1 MSTITANTWVP
12 TGNDYVIDGLWG
24 RLGVQENFGETYISG
39 ATNGLAVK
47 DAGDKVF
54 LYAGSTNGG
63 IHLRI
68 YDKVADSWGDEWE
81 WISEPGGD
89 YHGSQ
94 SIGVLKISDDG
105 QYLAVGQGNPSNY
118 MDVGGPSQGVQIGAI
133 QTDGRIKWLPVLS
146 DEAQKSLSGHNVRSL
161 EWLEDQLIATSRDA
175 EGAYYLEIS
184 TTPEGITRVDKT
196 KGDENWQLSK
206 GAGNL
211 VIAGYRMQN
220 GEPERNTNEVKLRND
235 DGTLTALKGVKYES
249 LLEEINSGF
258 IARTTTYPQLVGKDE
273 EIVSFIGLFS
283 QNQGKE
289 QKDEPI
295 THIARLRIAPSTQE
309 LIDYRVVTVDY
320 GDIGYNQAAN
330 LEFYGNFSLA
340 VDPHDPDGN
349 AVFVGGNNF
358 GKAKLAASPT
368 FDGGLVR
375 VDFGGEE
382 PGISDRL
389 YGPWIN
395 NEEILVPDFSPGQ
408 PHADSRTI
416 AFYESTTGP
425 KLLQT
430 DDGGIWQ
437 LELEVR
443 EKGST
448 PRKGAWWQSLTTRG
462 LNTLETNMVSWAS
475 ATNSIASSYQDNAA
489 SLGYY
494 GDDHATNL
502 WNGDGQLAF
511 FDDSDESEAYSGYL
525 SSQGYIADGIIGRFR
540 YSKDGYIT
548 SQQNALFYLQR
559 PLNQTPIPWQWSP
572 ESQVPGAEGVFML
585 PTEPHAYKE
594 NSIALSGQL
603 NIYETIKHSGSLP
616 ENALV
621 FRPLLEKDFEP
632 IEEDGKF
639 KYLSPTAMDNQ
650 GGEKEGAIG
659 SLYVGALNG
668 EGRPTIYGRE
678 SNSLGKYTLIDLF
691 EDQEAFSELGSVV
704 DIAHNHQSS
713 GDTIYWI
720 QGGNALNVLTGFVP
734 EISAEDQILGYMTP
748 GGQMITRGLK
758 QDLGVEF
765 IPNDTYGYQALV
777 FVPGRN
783 NRGDQLIIGGLNGI
797 WSIKL
802 DDDGQPIGKFARMP
816 WQGLEADKVPGSYV
830 KTIQYDP
837 QDDLLIAGTQGQ
849 GSFIYSFSGELGQ
862 RSQSDEL
869 LHISDITLAQS
880 SSAAL
885 DKRGNQTNSTIV
897 IQLNSELQSKTGPT
911 EVEIILNNAEDWRTW
926 MELVSPYDISL
937 STNDIQENTTA
948 GQTALQY
955 LNILDPLGLKYRG
968 GREEDGNII
977 MPFTFPAGMSL
988 YSLTIN
994 QKEFAYPRD
1003 TISLS
1008 FSVQTIDGLD
1018 KKSAML
1024 QLVPESPGIS
1034 AVFNGS
1040 SLAFKKKNFFIND
1053 VLSGELTEEI
1063 FASFIHPE
1071 EYKVL
1076 GSNVINSYT
1085 ITPTIMGSGAVLP
1098 TASKNHETR
1107 TTLPI
1112 DTYPILREDI
1122 ALNSGA
1128 DPKRWLFASL
1138 ANAYDQENN
1147 QVKLE
1152 QLITYDSTNG
1162 FGARF
1167 YELSGDGYADYL
1179 SISANASQTEF
1190 SEDVALVFGSVEI
1203 QPRFKAI
1210 DRQQVA
1216 LIGHE
1221 NSDELYAFNIR
1232 INASVELGKRP
1243 AITSSVGY
1251 MILNA
1256 YENLID
1262 FSNTLF
1268 KERAKTLITILGEP
1282 VDLSAIPESGDF
1294 RSEILI
1300 NNGQRVMFFEVE
1312 GGSLDQLTGLD
1323 DPRLSWFESEV
1334 VPDQNGEMLAL
1345 SNANQTALTV
1355 KIRPG
1360 VQGINPLI
1368 ADLQNQAPILDFTAF
1383 ATDQTITGKLAY
1395 GREAAL
1401 DSTLGWYVISRVDG
1415 AITATNGDTLLPGHA
1430 SYGHEALR
1438 ADNLVDSLTGI
1449 QVNDGEVDSKDFSI
1463 KGGTLLAPYAKVSN
1477 GETYFAFAPAN
1488 SDGLEHFYSL
1498 GTNKIGFEDLK
1509 GGGDLDFQDLVQMF
1523 DFKID
1528 WIA

>member
-1 MSTITANTWVP
+1 MSTVEAKTWIP

-24 RLGVQENFGETYISG
+24 RLGVQEFFGETYVSG

-54 LYAGSTNGG
+54 VYAGSVNGG

-68 YDKVADSWGDEWE
+68 YDKGTDSWGDRWQ
-81 WISEPGGD
+81 WVSKPGSN
-89 YHGSQ
+89 YEGSQ
-94 SIGVLKISDDG
+94 SIGVLTISDDG

-118 MDVGGPSQGVQIGAI
+118 GGIGAPSQGVQIGAI
-133 QTDGRIKWLPVLS
+133 QDDGSVNWLATTKAASEVL
-146 DEAQKSLSGHNVRSL
+146 EGETIRSM
-161 EWLEDQLIATSRDA
+161 EWVGDTLIATSVPTADGGFLQITTSA
-175 EGAYYLEIS
+175 EGVTTAKKSPLAFAFLSRGSNYSFMARNDGSMSITPPNGIRFNELTGDKYHELKTTISKSNEIVARTAVHNNLIDGKLIAYIG
-184 TTPEGITRVDKT
+184 TFANGVKTPIASVIR
-196 KGDENWQLSK
+196 
-206 GAGNL
+206 L
-211 VIAGYRMQN
+211 VI
-220 GEPERNTNEVKLRND
+220 D
-235 DGTLTALKGVKYES
+235 
-249 LLEEINSGF
+249 
-258 IARTTTYPQLVGKDE
+258 PQ
-273 EIVSFIGLFS
+273 S
-283 QNQGKE
+283 
-289 QKDEPI
+289 
-295 THIARLRIAPSTQE
+295 RE
-309 LIDYRVVTVDY
+309 LINFRSFNAKA
-320 GDIGYNQAAN
+320 GEIGTDQASN
-330 LEFYGNFSLA
+330 IDGSYGNFSLA
-340 VDPHDPDGN
+340 VDLHDPTGN
-349 AVFVGGNNF
+349 AVFVGGNQF
-358 GKAKLAASPT
+358 GSAKLASPT

-1430 SYGHEALR
+1430 SYGQEALR
-1438 ADNLVDSLTGI
+1438 AENLVDSLTGI